1 MNGKLQTRQPYSLGL
16 QIPSGVDDEV
26 SIPGTRWRS
35 RAKVPGVTKGN
46 SNQQRNADLCGVDQ
60 SRSRAYADWD
70 SATAL
75 GIKGGAISKGKEF
88 ASAAIGIQAIKEAV
102 LGTALMGKRVL
113 GSNEWQ
119 CDR

>member
-1 MNGKLQTRQPYSLGL
+1 M
-16 QIPSGVDDEV
+16 DDEI

-35 RAKVPGVTKGN
+35 RAKVPGVAKGN
-46 SNQQRNADLCGVDQ
+46 SNQQRNADLCRVDQ

-75 GIKGGAISKGKEF
+75 GIKGGSVSKGKEF
-88 ASAAIGIQAIKEAV
+88 ASDAIGIQAIKEAV
-102 LGTALMGKRVL
+102 LGSALMGKRLL
-113 GSNEWQ
+113 GSNEWK

>member
-1 MNGKLQTRQPYSLGL
+1 M
-16 QIPSGVDDEV
+16 
-26 SIPGTRWRS
+26 
-35 RAKVPGVTKGN
+35 PGVAKGN

-75 GIKGGAISKGKEF
+75 GIKGGAVSKGKEF
-88 ASAAIGIQAIKEAV
+88 ASDAIGIQAMKEAV
-102 LGTALMGKRVL
+102 LGSAFMGKRVL
-113 GSNEWQ
+113 DSNEWK